1 MAIISDQE
9 IADFS
14 ADFNSNSENLVA
26 SCAARRNGL
35 LEASFNDRVSEKL
48 NHVFQYLVAINGI

>member
-14 ADFNSNSENLVA
+14 ADFNSNSENLDA
-26 SCAARRNGL
+26 SCAARRKGL

-48 NHVFQYLVAINGI
+48 NHVF

>member
-26 SCAARRNGL
+26 SRAARRNGL

-48 NHVFQYLVAINGI
+48 NHVFSTGWCN